1 MKKLVLR
8 GLLVIALCGVI
19 GVLSGAI
26 WYREH
31 VVQEPGEHLSRASI
45 ESVIAQES
53 PVLYADGRTRIGV
66 FFSREHRDHVPFAE
80 IPEAWIQA
88 ITATVDKRYWDHVGV
103 DVFGIAR
110 AMVTN
115 VLAGRVVAGGST
127 LTQQTAKNLYYRPD
141 RSLRSKLEEL
151 VNALRLEAHYSKEEI
166 LEFYANQF
174 HVSANG
180 RGLGIAARYF
190 FDRDVAELGVQE
202 CAFLAGLVKAPARYN
217 PFVGGSEET
226 RAKAMKKGQD
236 RTAYVLSR
244 MVDEGFLTS
253 EKEKELAN
261 KPLPFKKGVFRYS
274 SSVMLDEVER
284 RLALPPFPDLFE
296 QAGIGNPSTAGI
308 EVVTTLD
315 ERVQRA
321 ARYGLVHHLTEVG
334 PLVEGLAVESLLL
347 DESWAPKPDPNN
359 PPQLREIRL
368 ATVVG
373 PWEKGG
379 LSLDLGGFAGRL
391 DRAGVQRMTKVLA
404 QGEEGNR
411 WAKPSADELA
421 QLERVLVPGAVVRV
435 SVRALAEEDTPILL
449 DLEFYPELQG
459 AVLVLESGQIR
470 GMVGGS
476 SNRDFNRALS
486 AKRQLGSTWKPL
498 VVHAALQLG
507 WTPTDTLDNRR
518 NVFPFEGMFYAP
530 NPDHEPEPVVSLAW
544 ASVRSENLASIW
556 LLHHLVDRLEDGHLL
571 EVARLTGLA
580 PGPGEGRQDYIRR
593 IRDDLGVIATQERLD
608 AGHFSRVRREVAADV
623 VFSGVENVEQE
634 IRELAS
640 LHYGMG
646 FTRERKR
653 LDAMPNGPEKTR
665 RLSGLELEFLFLED
679 KAKACRA
686 DYYRLRRVPG
696 GGDALYCGKAPQG
709 ALPYIPD
716 PEGPPGDF
724 LVEGRLHLSTLL
736 ALREAMDRQVDPED
750 AYALDALIH
759 HPDFR
764 VLLGVKYVAALATR
778 LGVESKI
785 PPVLSLP
792 LGAVDVSLEE
802 MVGVYEGFLTGERW
816 LFPGQAF
823 DAGSVSGLR
832 TARPVDAGADGHL
845 LIQEVR
851 DRHGNVLY
859 RAAPAVQEAFS
870 PREGALVADMLS
882 NVVSHGTAR
891 RVARSLEALSVGGKT
906 GTTNGYRNAA
916 FLGFAQGS
924 KRYHLGTYVGYDD
937 NRKMVRGN
945 TRLAGS
951 SGALP
956 AWGSTVEGLVE
967 LGVLAPEKQ
976 ADLVPLVALPVNVFS
991 GMPMA
996 EGAATVRIHAPTG
1009 EASRRFAP
1017 FEGEDDAPVR
1027 APATGLL
1034 EGSIWDEIEPVEQ

>member
-88 ITATVDKRYWDHVGV
+88 ITATEDKRYWDHVGV

-359 PPQLREIRL
+359 PPQLR
-368 ATVVG
+368 
-373 PWEKGG
+373 
-379 LSLDLGGFAGRL
+379 
-391 DRAGVQRMTKVLA
+391 
-404 QGEEGNR
+404 
-411 WAKPSADELA
+411 
-421 QLERVLVPGAVVRV
+421 
-435 SVRALAEEDTPILL
+435 
-449 DLEFYPELQG
+449 
-459 AVLVLESGQIR
+459 
-470 GMVGGS
+470 
-476 SNRDFNRALS
+476 
-486 AKRQLGSTWKPL
+486 
-498 VVHAALQLG
+498 
-507 WTPTDTLDNRR
+507 
-518 NVFPFEGMFYAP
+518 
-530 NPDHEPEPVVSLAW
+530 
-544 ASVRSENLASIW
+544 
-556 LLHHLVDRLEDGHLL
+556 
-571 EVARLTGLA
+571 
-580 PGPGEGRQDYIRR
+580 
-593 IRDDLGVIATQERLD
+593 
-608 AGHFSRVRREVAADV
+608 
-623 VFSGVENVEQE
+623 
-634 IRELAS
+634 
-640 LHYGMG
+640 
-646 FTRERKR
+646 
-653 LDAMPNGPEKTR
+653 
-665 RLSGLELEFLFLED
+665 
-679 KAKACRA
+679 
-686 DYYRLRRVPG
+686 
-696 GGDALYCGKAPQG
+696 
-709 ALPYIPD
+709 
-716 PEGPPGDF
+716 
-724 LVEGRLHLSTLL
+724 
-736 ALREAMDRQVDPED
+736 
-750 AYALDALIH
+750 
-759 HPDFR
+759 
-764 VLLGVKYVAALATR
+764 
-778 LGVESKI
+778 
-785 PPVLSLP
+785 
-792 LGAVDVSLEE
+792 
-802 MVGVYEGFLTGERW
+802 
-816 LFPGQAF
+816 
-823 DAGSVSGLR
+823 
-832 TARPVDAGADGHL
+832 
-845 LIQEVR
+845 
-851 DRHGNVLY
+851 
-859 RAAPAVQEAFS
+859 
-870 PREGALVADMLS
+870 
-882 NVVSHGTAR
+882 
-891 RVARSLEALSVGGKT
+891 
-906 GTTNGYRNAA
+906 
-916 FLGFAQGS
+916 
-924 KRYHLGTYVGYDD
+924 
-937 NRKMVRGN
+937 
-945 TRLAGS
+945 
-951 SGALP
+951 
-956 AWGSTVEGLVE
+956 
-967 LGVLAPEKQ
+967 
-976 ADLVPLVALPVNVFS
+976 
-991 GMPMA
+991 
-996 EGAATVRIHAPTG
+996 
-1009 EASRRFAP
+1009 
-1017 FEGEDDAPVR
+1017 
-1027 APATGLL
+1027 
-1034 EGSIWDEIEPVEQ
+1034 